1 MNNYYYL
8 NSDCNAILEIDTT
21 HTKARTRKLRIL
33 ESLNQYTD
41 ALVEVCALQ
50 LKFMQDNRDKL
61 RLGIP
66 VNPPVPQS
74 KIEQLMGLI
83 VPDEVESQLKKVK
96 SKYGSGNSERPLPSS
111 HTIMQLLQ
119 SFSGYNAW
127 MAKAAKDG
135 SLDSLTTKLEE
146 AVGQKD
152 KVELLLKRGRRY
164 AYHRMFDEC
173 KNDFEAAYSI
183 FEGDDN
189 NEIKN
194 ACESETYTRVLEWV
208 GMCRHLRY
216 DLDGALKCYETCSTL
231 EPFNVSNLSS
241 SARFVIINDIPITF
255 QRYDF

>member
-1 MNNYYYL
+1 
-8 NSDCNAILEIDTT
+8 
-21 HTKARTRKLRIL
+21 
-33 ESLNQYTD
+33 
-41 ALVEVCALQ
+41 
-50 LKFMQDNRDKL
+50 MQDNRDKL

-83 VPDEVESQLKKVK
+83 LPDEVESMLQKIK
-96 SKYGSGNSERPLPSS
+96 SKYGSGVVERPLPSK

-135 SLDSLTTKLEE
+135 SLDFLSSELDAATTQSE
-146 AVGQKD
+146 

-173 KNDFEAAYSI
+173 KNDFEAAYGI
-183 FEGDDN
+183 LEGND
-189 NEIKN
+189 EIKN
-194 ACESETYTRVLEWV
+194 ACKDDTYARVLEWV

-231 EPFNVSNLSS
+231 EPINVSCSMTSFKPSYSFFFRWFLIFKLLHLQHYSLK
-241 SARFVIINDIPITF
+241 
-255 QRYDF
+255 Y